1 MRTIGAALFAFF
13 MAGCFADDPPDIWI
27 TSIEITG
34 ESDPFSRLDVELHL
48 YDADTQDFIGCSG
61 NDQGMER
68 VDASDLRYP
77 IEAWFYDV
85 QLDRR
90 VRPDDLE
97 GRDVIVE
104 VWEDDGNPC
113 PSPAA
118 SVDGDDPVGVSGR
131 LPGDGIG
138 EVGPLS
144 FGNVIELEIQVY

>member
-1 MRTIGAALFAFF
+1 MRTIGTVLAAFLFT
-13 MAGCFADDPPDIWI
+13 GCFGTDPPELWI

-34 ESDPFSRLDVELHL
+34 ESDPFSRLDVELHM
-48 YDADTQDFIGCSG
+48 YDADTDEFVGCSG

-77 IEAWFYDV
+77 IQAWIYDV
-85 QLDRR
+85 QQDRR
-90 VRPDDLE
+90 VDPPDLLARE
-97 GRDVIVE
+97 VIVE

-118 SVDGDDPVGVSGR
+118 AADGDDLVGISGP

-138 EVGPLS
+138 EVGPIS
-144 FGNVIELEIQVY
+144 FANVIELELQVY